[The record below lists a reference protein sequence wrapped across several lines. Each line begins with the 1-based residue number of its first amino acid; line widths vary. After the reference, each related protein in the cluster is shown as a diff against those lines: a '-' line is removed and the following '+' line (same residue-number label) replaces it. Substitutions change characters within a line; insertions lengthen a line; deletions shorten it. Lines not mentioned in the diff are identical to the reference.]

1 MTTFSIVPVL
11 DLKEGAVVHARGGD
25 RARYA
30 PVRSRLG
37 AGSDVFAVA
46 EALLALTRSHALY
59 IADLDAIEGRGDHR
73 DVIARL
79 ARRCPKVEL
88 WVDEGIAAAEAA
100 IASARSGVI
109 PVLGSESLA
118 DAETV
123 GEISARLGSRGC
135 VLSLDYRGER
145 FLGPPA
151 LETRAELWPARV
163 IVMSLSR
170 VGTSGGPDLARLR
183 RMGDAAG
190 GHSIFAAGGIRD
202 RADIDRLA
210 AAGISGA
217 LVATALHEGRLSG
230 EVLAEFAGQR

>member
-1 MTTFSIVPVL
+1 MIPFSIIPVL

-30 PVRSRLG
+30 PVRSSLG
-37 AGSDVFAVA
+37 AGSDVFALA
-46 EALLALTRSHALY
+46 EALLSLTRSRALY
-59 IADLDAIEGRGDHR
+59 IADLDAIEGRGHHR
-73 DVIARL
+73 DIIAGL
-79 ARRCPKVEL
+79 AKRCPKVEL
-88 WVDEGIAAAEAA
+88 WVDEGVAVPAAA
-100 IASARSGVI
+100 IASARGGVI

-118 DAETV
+118 AAETV
-123 GEISARLGSRGC
+123 GEISLQLGSRGC

-151 LETRAELWPARV
+151 LETRAELWPDRV
-163 IVMSLSR
+163 IVMSLGR
-170 VGTSGGPDLARLR
+170 VGTSAGPDLARLLGAR
-183 RMGDAAG
+183 DAAG
-190 GHSIFAAGGIRD
+190 GRSIFAAGGVRD

-230 EVLAEFAGQR
+230 DVLAGFAGER